1 MRLHSR
7 VRPPFM
13 LAIAFCAFVVVAT
26 GFAAVPAEA
35 ADGDAAVSQ
44 GFQAASNDSAIVS
57 GALVSLKSGN
67 TSTVIPAN
75 TDNASNLVGVINKT
89 TLLALSGSSDQVQ
102 VAIVGDTPTLV
113 SDINGPIEAGDK
125 ITASPING
133 VGMKAT
139 ANAEIVGVAQQTF
152 DTHTA
157 KTETINDKGGHA
169 HTVHIGTVTAQISI
183 SYYLAPTSNV
193 LPPFLQ
199 NLANSIAG
207 KPVSVIRILVA
218 CVLLLLASIGIFILL
233 YTAIHSGIISIGR
246 NPLAAHAINRGLISV
261 GLTTLLILA
270 FALVAAYVILAV

>member
-1 MRLHSR
+1 MRVHAR
-7 VRPPFM
+7 VRLLSM
-13 LAIAFCAFVVVAT
+13 LAVTLCGFLVAMG
-26 GFAAVPAEA
+26 GFGGGRVRAAG
-35 ADGDAAVSQ
+35 GDAAVSQ
-44 GFQAASNDSAIVS
+44 GFQAATNDSAVVN
-57 GALVSLKSGN
+57 GALVSLKSSS
-67 TSTVIPAN
+67 TSTVTPAN
-75 TDNASNLVGVINKT
+75 TDNAGNLVGVINKT
-89 TLLALSGSSDQVQ
+89 TLLALSGTSDQVQ

-113 SDINGPIEAGDK
+113 SDINGPIKAGDK

-139 ANAEIVGVAQQTF
+139 ANTEIVGIAQQNF
-152 DTHTA
+152 DTTSA
-157 KTETINDKGGHA
+157 KTETINDKNGRG
-169 HTVHIGTVTAQISI
+169 HTVRIGTLTTQVSI

-207 KPVSVIRILVA
+207 KPVSVMRILVA

-270 FALVAAYVILAV
+270 FALVATYVILAV